1 MIPLRDD
8 IPTLRFAYVTYVFL
22 ALNVLVWL
30 YEVLL
35 PQDQLDQF
43 ILTYGFI
50 PARIVETISSGA
62 FAPAVLITLLTSTFI
77 HGGWFHII
85 GNMLYLHIFGNNVE
99 DSMGHARFVVFYL
112 LIGVLANFGQVLVSP
127 DSTVPGIGA
136 SGAIAGVLGAYL
148 VLHPRAGVLVLVPI
162 IFFIQLFTLPAV
174 VVLGFWFVLQLFQ
187 GTTALFA
194 GVAGAGGVAF
204 WVHIAGFAFGAAL
217 IYLFRDP
224 RIERQKAQ
232 AWG

>member
-35 PQDQLDQF
+35 PQDQLNEF
-43 ILTYGFI
+43 ILTWGFV
-50 PARIVETISSGA
+50 PARIVDTISSGE
-62 FAPAVLITLLTSTFI
+62 FAPAVLATLVTSTFI
-77 HGGWFHII
+77 HGGWLHII

-112 LIGVLANFGQVLVSP
+112 LIGVLANCGQVLVSP
-127 DSTVPGIGA
+127 DSTVPGVGA

-148 VLHPRAGVLVLVPI
+148 VLYPRAGVLVLVPI
-162 IFFIQLFTLPAV
+162 IFFIQIFTLPAV
-174 VVLGFWFVLQLFQ
+174 AVLGFWFLIQLFQ
-187 GTTALFA
+187 GATTLAA
-194 GVAGAGGVAF
+194 GMAGAGGVAF
-204 WVHIAGFAFGAAL
+204 WVHIAGFALGAGL
-217 IYLFRDP
+217 IFLFRD
-224 RIERQKAQ
+224 RRLELQKAQ
-232 AWG
+232 VWY